1 VSTRSTQVS
10 TLINAPREVVYGALL
25 DPDAVAAWL
34 PPDGMTGKIHAYE
47 PRAGG
52 AFHMS
57 LMYINPQDS
66 LPGKTFEGTD
76 TVEGKFLELVPNEK
90 IVQITE
96 FESDDPDFAGEMR
109 ITWTLADADAG
120 TLVTVL
126 MENIPTGIRLE
137 DNELGSR
144 LSLRNLAAF
153 VERGIS

>member
-10 TLINAPREVVYGALL
+10 TLINAPREVVYGAFI
-25 DPDAVAAWL
+25 DPDAVVSWL
-34 PPDGMTGKIHAYE
+34 PPDGMKGQIHAYE

-52 AFHMS
+52 AFRMS
-57 LMYINPQDS
+57 LTYINPQDS
-66 LPGKTFEGTD
+66 LPGKTSDDTD